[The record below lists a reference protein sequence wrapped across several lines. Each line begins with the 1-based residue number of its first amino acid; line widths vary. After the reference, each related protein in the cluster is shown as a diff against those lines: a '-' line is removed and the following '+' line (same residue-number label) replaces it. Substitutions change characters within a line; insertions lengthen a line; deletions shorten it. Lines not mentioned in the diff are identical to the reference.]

1 MHFEEG
7 LHFVWQFILLT
18 KRISSDIA
26 FHFADKCMLSN
37 TLFPLVDEKYFS
49 KESKL
54 LQRTQIL
61 HNSRFYEYLYYKYV

>member
-26 FHFADKCMLSN
+26 FHFVDKCMLSN

-49 KESKL
+49 
-54 LQRTQIL
+54 
-61 HNSRFYEYLYYKYV
+61 RF